1 MSMFDAVNEI
11 DLEKLAL
18 YFKSLQNSDGS
29 FSGDHSGEVDTRF
42 SYCAVSVLSLLGK
55 LDLIDRVQAR
65 NFILSCKNIDGAFG
79 GMPGAES
86 HAAYVFTAI
95 GTLKIL
101 GDTHLLDKDKLGMWL
116 SQRQTV

>member
-1 MSMFDAVNEI
+1 MFDAVSEI
-11 DLEKLAL
+11 DSDQLAL
-18 YFKSLQNSDGS
+18 YFKGLQNEDGS

-42 SYCAVSVLSLLGK
+42 SYCAVSALSLLGK
-55 LDLIDRVQAR
+55 LDTIDRVKAR
-65 NFILSCKNIDGAFG
+65 NFILQCKNIDGAFG

-101 GDTHLLDKDKLGMWL
+101 GEIDLIDRDKLGLWL
-116 SQRQTV
+116 S